1 MSITGPGEAVGT
13 GGAGA
18 GIFEQAETQGVNY
31 RLINRKLN
39 LVQKHFII
47 SSNNFGD
54 EKTIFKKYSCLD
66 KCFL

>member
-13 GGAGA
+13 GGAGT

-39 LVQKHFII
+39 LVQKHFIR

-54 EKTIFKKYSCLD
+54 EKTI
-66 KCFL
+66 

>member
-13 GGAGA
+13 GGVGA
-18 GIFEQAETQGVNY
+18 GILEQAETQGVNY

-39 LVQKHFII
+39 LVQKHFIR

-54 EKTIFKKYSCLD
+54 EKTIKEILMFGKF
-66 KCFL
+66 FL

>member
-31 RLINRKLN
+31 RLIIRKLI
-39 LVQKHFII
+39 LVQKHFIR

-54 EKTIFKKYSCLD
+54 EKTI
-66 KCFL
+66 

>member
-13 GGAGA
+13 GGVGA

-39 LVQKHFII
+39 
-47 SSNNFGD
+47 SNNFGD
-54 EKTIFKKYSCLD
+54 EKTI
-66 KCFL
+66 